1 MDQRYLVESQIDEG
15 LGIAKALIAG
25 GVDLIAAF
33 WAYSEEMARWTLHL
47 IANAPDEKAWVDI
60 YRKLGAALPD
70 DEDAWV
76 SRLDIRISR
85 ETEPLAQLA
94 LDIQKKHPGPKAT
107 RSRRKSLANYGI
119 DEVYVYPP
127 LEAAPRPVSPSVKVT
142 GVKKVTQGATTAE
155 VPEVVGYVKGFV
167 GGAEFNTN
175 FADLIKAKFGST
187 EQFATAYP
195 RVILEEA
202 DRT

>member
-1 MDQRYLVESQIDEG
+1 MDQKYLVDSQIDEG
-15 LGIAKALIAG
+15 LGIAKALLAG

-33 WAYSEEMARWTLHL
+33 WAYSEELARWTLHL
-47 IANAPDEKAWVDI
+47 VANASDEKAWVDI
-60 YRKLGAALPD
+60 FRRLRDAMPE

-76 SRLDIRISR
+76 SRLDVTVIR
-85 ETEPLAQLA
+85 EKEPLAQLA
-94 LDIQKKHPGPKAT
+94 LDIRKKHPGPKAT
-107 RSRRKSLANYGI
+107 RSRRKSLADYSV

-127 LEAAPRPVSPSVKVT
+127 IEAAAPPSVKVT
-142 GVKKVTQGATTAE
+142 GVKKVVHGTTTAE
-155 VPEVVGYVKGFV
+155 VPELVGYVKGFV

-175 FADLIKAKFGST
+175 FADLIKTKFGST

-202 DRT
+202 ERT

>member
-15 LGIAKALIAG
+15 LGIAKALVAG

-33 WAYSEEMARWTLHL
+33 WAYTEEYSRWTLYL
-47 IANAPDEKAWVDI
+47 VANASAEKAWVDI
-60 YRKLGAALPD
+60 FRKLGELVPR
-70 DEDAWV
+70 DEDSLV
-76 SRLDIRISR
+76 SFLDVSVLR
-85 ETEPLAQLA
+85 EKEPLAQLA
-94 LDIQKKHPGPKAT
+94 LDIRNKHPGPKAT
-107 RSRRKSLANYGI
+107 RSRRKALADYGV
-119 DEVYVYPP
+119 DEVYVYPHI
-127 LEAAPRPVSPSVKVT
+127 EAATRPASPSVKIT
-142 GVKKVTQGATTAE
+142 GVKKVTEGSMTAE

-202 DRT
+202 ERP

>member
-15 LGIAKALIAG
+15 LGIAKALVAG

-33 WAYSEEMARWTLHL
+33 WAYTEEYSRWTLYL
-47 IANAPDEKAWVDI
+47 VANASDEKAWVDI
-60 YRKLGAALPD
+60 FRKLGDTFPK
-70 DEDAWV
+70 DEDSWV
-76 SRLDIRISR
+76 SFLDVSVLR
-85 ETEPLAQLA
+85 EKEPLAQLA
-94 LDIQKKHPGPKAT
+94 LDIQKKHPGPMAT
-107 RSRRKSLANYGI
+107 RSRRKSLGDLGV

-127 LEAAPRPVSPSVKVT
+127 IEAAPRTPPPNVKVT
-142 GVKKVTQGATTAE
+142 GVKKVVQGATMEE

-167 GGAEFNTN
+167 GGAEFNAN
-175 FADLIKAKFGST
+175 FADLIKTKFGST